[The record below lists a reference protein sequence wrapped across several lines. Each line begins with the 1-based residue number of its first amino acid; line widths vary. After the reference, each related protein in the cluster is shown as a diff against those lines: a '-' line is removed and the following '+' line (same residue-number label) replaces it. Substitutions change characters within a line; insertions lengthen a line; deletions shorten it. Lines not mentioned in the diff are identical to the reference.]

1 MKKPIHLVLDALRAD
16 GQLPL
21 SDKVCFI
28 KCRACQNRNIQKNMK
43 NAQKQTDKIVKNAQ
57 NKYSLCKKNAIYE
70 KICTTKK
77 SMITFLSERTKK
89 KEEKGN
95 D

>member
-1 MKKPIHLVLDALRAD
+1 
-16 GQLPL
+16 
-21 SDKVCFI
+21 
-28 KCRACQNRNIQKNMK
+28 MK